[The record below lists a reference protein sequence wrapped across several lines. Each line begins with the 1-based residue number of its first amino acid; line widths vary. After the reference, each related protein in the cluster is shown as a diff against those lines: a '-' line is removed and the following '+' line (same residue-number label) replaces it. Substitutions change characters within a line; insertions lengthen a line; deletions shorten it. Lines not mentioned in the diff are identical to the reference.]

1 MLLNSG
7 LLYGLAFEAEKL
19 YAVSHAD
26 MGGIYVVTAGFPDSA
41 FESTP
46 RFMMYEDS
54 LMFAD
59 TGDHSIKVFKHK
71 GREQYKALAKRPGK

>member
-7 LLYGLAFEAEKL
+7 LLYGLAFVAEKL

-41 FESTP
+41 FEK
-46 RFMMYEDS
+46 
-54 LMFAD
+54 L
-59 TGDHSIKVFKHK
+59 KVARSGNEYSKVHDV
-71 GREQYKALAKRPGK
+71 RRQPDVC